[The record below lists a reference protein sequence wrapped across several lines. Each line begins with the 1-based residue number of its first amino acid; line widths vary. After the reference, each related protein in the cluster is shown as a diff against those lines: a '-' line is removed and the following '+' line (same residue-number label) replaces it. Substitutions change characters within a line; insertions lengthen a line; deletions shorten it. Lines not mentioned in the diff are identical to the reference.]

1 VSAALAV
8 YRLHFGPIPLW
19 ALALVLKFNV
29 EYPREDAFACLKPY
43 RVTPDWR
50 VCRYIVWKLFGCV
63 IVLNM
68 VLGVVVKSY
77 FAAVGFVFGTEKGKH
92 SGGVE
97 ELMDAMDQNNVSA
110 AVWHKLHHMASIA
123 SYC

>member
-1 VSAALAV
+1 MTQD
-8 YRLHFGPIPLW
+8 R
-19 ALALVLKFNV
+19 
-29 EYPREDAFACLKPY
+29 
-43 RVTPDWR
+43 R

-92 SGGVE
+92 SGVE

-110 AVWHKLHHMASIA
+110 AVWHKLHGI
-123 SYC
+123 YCIILLNLPSSFCFSVCFDR